1 MKTFV
6 GLQLKG
12 VGAPPQVVVIDGAP
26 YVVIIRPI
34 PGLQGQ
40 GVNLECGLVPWPEET
55 NVAEQDTV
63 PLV

>member
-12 VGAPPQVVVIDGAP
+12 VAAPPQVVVIDGLP
-26 YVVIIRPI
+26 YVTIVRPI

-40 GVNLECGLVPWPEET
+40 GVNLECGLVPWPEEANAT
-55 NVAEQDTV
+55 EQDTV

>member
-12 VGAPPQVVVIDGAP
+12 VAATPQVVVISGIP

-55 NVAEQDTV
+55 NVTER
-63 PLV
+63 